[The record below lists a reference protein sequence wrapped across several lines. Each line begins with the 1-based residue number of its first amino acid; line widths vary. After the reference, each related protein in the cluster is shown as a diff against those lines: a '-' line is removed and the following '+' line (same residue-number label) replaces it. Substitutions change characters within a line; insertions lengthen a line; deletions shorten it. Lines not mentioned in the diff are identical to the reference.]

1 MGRYVTVSIKIPR
14 EVKEKLES
22 RGIRISDILRRAI
35 EEEVRRIEL
44 EEVEARLAGL
54 KDLLQGFTTEFVV
67 RSIREDRGAL

>member
-22 RGIRISDILRRAI
+22 RGIRVSDILRRAI

-44 EEVEARLAGL
+44 EEVEARLAEL